1 VRFEEVPTRQFA
13 QQQDGILVFDT
24 EYFRPGR
31 VASHLIWHNG
41 QGALVDVGP
50 AAAVPVVLKALA
62 AHQINPA
69 EIQTIFVTHVHLDH
83 AGAAGHLLEA
93 CPNASVV
100 VHPRGAKHL
109 VDPTRLMQGALA
121 VFGETVFSKHIGSM
135 VPVSEDRVL
144 IAEDGATFD
153 LAGRSLKVLHTEGHA
168 RHHYCL
174 VDVDFGGIFTGD
186 SFGISY
192 RELDT
197 DAGPFVFPATAPVQF
212 DLPAAHAAIE
222 RIMNQAPQKI
232 HLAHFGQLDCEQRLA
247 DDLHRDL
254 DLLVE
259 LARKHANSQDRS
271 KVLHAEIE
279 DCLFQRIR
287 DHGYA
292 GSDAELHALLDFDV
306 AINVQG
312 LEVWLDRMQG

>member
-1 VRFEEVPTRQFA
+1 MPTRQLVE
-13 QQQDGILVFDT
+13 QQDGILVFDT

-31 VASHLIWHNG
+31 VASHLVWHNG
-41 QGALVDVGP
+41 QAALVDVGP
-50 AAAVPVVLKALA
+50 AAAAPVLLEALA
-62 AHQINPA
+62 AHQVDPR
-69 EIQTIFVTHVHLDH
+69 EIQIIFLTHVHLDH
-83 AGAAGHLLEA
+83 AGAAGHLLQA
-93 CPNASVV
+93 CPNASAV

-109 VDPTRLMQGALA
+109 VDPARLMQGALA
-121 VFGETVFSKHIGSM
+121 VFGETVFSEHIGSM
-135 VPVSEDRVL
+135 IPVAEDRIL

-153 LAGRSLKVLHTEGHA
+153 LAGRSLKVFHTEGHA

-174 VDVDFGGIFTGD
+174 ADVDFGGIFTGD

-197 DAGPFVFPATAPVQF
+197 ATGPFIFPATAPVQF
-212 DLPAAHAAIE
+212 DPPAAHDAID
-222 RIMNQAPQKI
+222 RIMSQAPQQI

-254 DLLVE
+254 DMLVE
-259 LARKHANSQDRS
+259 LARKYASSKDRTT
-271 KVLHAEIE
+271 VLHAEVE
-279 DCLFQRIR
+279 SCLFRRIR

-292 GSDAELHALLDFDV
+292 GSDAELHALLDFDI

-312 LEVWLDRMQG
+312 LEVWLERDAG